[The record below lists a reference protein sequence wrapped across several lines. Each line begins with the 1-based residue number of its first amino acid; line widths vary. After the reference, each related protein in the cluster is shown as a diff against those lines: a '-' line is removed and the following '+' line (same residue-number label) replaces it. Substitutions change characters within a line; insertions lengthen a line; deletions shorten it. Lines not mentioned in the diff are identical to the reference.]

1 MRFLRHLFLA
11 IVIIAVAGLAAAA
24 FWLKDGIG
32 ANTAEPSA
40 LEAAVARRLRSFAI
54 PSSAKA
60 ERNPFANDLR
70 AWRSANEHFQ
80 EHCALCHDSDGKG
93 RAVVWRSLYPRAPD
107 MTLPATQDL
116 SDGELFYIIQN
127 GVRLT
132 GMPGWS
138 SLHSAEDSWR
148 LVSFVR
154 HLPALT
160 AEELAELASKPGH

>member
-11 IVIIAVAGLAAAA
+11 IVIVAVAGLAATA

-32 ANTAEPSA
+32 ANAEPSQ
-40 LEAAVARRLRSFAI
+40 LEATVARRLRSFAI
-54 PSSAKA
+54 PSTAKA
-60 ERNPFANDLR
+60 ERNPFASDPR

-80 EHCALCHDSDGKG
+80 DHCALCHDSDGKG
-93 RAVVWRSLYPRAPD
+93 RAVVGRSLYPRAPD

-116 SDGELFYIIQN
+116 SDGELFYIIRN

-138 SLHSAEDSWR
+138 AIHSVDDTWR

-154 HLPALT
+154 HLPSLT
-160 AEELAELASKPGH
+160 PEELAELSGKPGQ